1 MTEDRMALVELAEK
15 YADGDLLRELGQ
27 LALQRLM
34 EAEAEARCGAG
45 RHERSDGR
53 VNQRNGYRDR
63 TLETRL
69 GTLELKIP
77 KLRSGSYFPSF
88 LEPRKASEQALVA
101 VVQEAYV
108 KGISTRK
115 VDDLVQALG
124 MTGISKSQVSRLCAE
139 LDERVEVFLNRPLGG
154 HWPYVWLDATYVK
167 SRECGTVDSQA
178 VVVAVGVNAEGRRET
193 LGMAVG
199 PAETAAFWT
208 DFLRGLMRRGL
219 TGVRLVISDA
229 HEGLKQ
235 AIATVFGATWQRCRV
250 HFMRNAL
257 AHVPRRQHPMVA
269 AVIRTAFVQ
278 EDQGQARAQ
287 WRETADKLRD
297 RFPKLSALM
306 DGAEDDVLAF
316 MGFPKEHWPQLAST
330 NPLERLNKEIKRRS
344 RVIGIF
350 PNNAAIVRLVGT
362 LLAEQTDEWQV
373 TRRYMGQES
382 LARVISPD
390 NPQAQL
396 PDQRVA

>member
-1 MTEDRMALVELAEK
+1 MTDDRMALLELAEK
-15 YADGDLLRELGQ
+15 HGGGDFLKELGQ
-27 LALQRLM
+27 FVLQRLM
-34 EAEAEARCGAG
+34 ELEVEQHCGAEL
-45 RHERSDGR
+45 HERSPER
-53 VNQRNGYRDR
+53 VNRRNGYRER
-63 TLETRL
+63 ALGTRI

-139 LDERVEVFLNRPLGG
+139 LDERVEAFLGRELSGR
-154 HWPYVWLDATYVK
+154 WPYVWLDATYLK
-167 SRECGTVDSQA
+167 SRERGRVASQA
-178 VVVAVGVNAEGRRET
+178 VVVAVGVNDEGRRET
-193 LGMAVG
+193 LGLAVG
-199 PAETAAFWT
+199 PAETEGFWT
-208 DFLRGLMRRGL
+208 EFLRSLTRRGL

-229 HEGLKQ
+229 HVGLKRS
-235 AIATVFGATWQRCRV
+235 AAKVFGATAQRCRV

-257 AHVPRRQHPMVA
+257 AHVPRRQHQMVA

-278 EDQGQARAQ
+278 EDQAQARAQ
-287 WRETADKLRD
+287 WRETADKLRE
-297 RFPKLSALM
+297 RFPKLSELM

-316 MGFPKEHWPQLAST
+316 MSFPKEHWPQLAST

-350 PNNAAIVRLVGT
+350 PNDAAIVRLVGA

-373 TRRYMGQES
+373 TRRYMSQES
-382 LARVISPD
+382 LARVLRSE
-390 NPQAQL
+390 NPQAL
-396 PDQRVA
+396 LEDQAA